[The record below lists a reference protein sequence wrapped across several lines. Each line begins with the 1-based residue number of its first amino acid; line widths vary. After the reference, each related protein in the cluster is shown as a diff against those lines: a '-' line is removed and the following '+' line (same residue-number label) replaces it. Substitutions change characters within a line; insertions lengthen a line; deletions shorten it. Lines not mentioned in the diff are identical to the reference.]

1 MEVRQAMASLATGQ
15 TKFLRRNFTL
25 LELICVIAIS
35 ALLVGII
42 IGRVGK
48 VPAYLSFKNALSNIS
63 NVMDEASN
71 QSELTGRQVVIVY
84 DNGAFYP
91 KDNELKRR
99 VSYLNYQMPPFIDVA
114 FNDNSPVNKQFVFF
128 PDGSS
133 SGPDINFSFKGH
145 NAVLK
150 ISKLTGMPTIKIND

>member
-1 MEVRQAMASLATGQ
+1 M
-15 TKFLRRNFTL
+15 
-25 LELICVIAIS
+25 AIS

-63 NVMDEASN
+63 NVLDEASN

-84 DNGAFYP
+84 DNGILYP

-99 VSYLNYQMPPFIDVA
+99 VSKTNTQ
-114 FNDNSPVNKQFVFF
+114 
-128 PDGSS
+128 
-133 SGPDINFSFKGH
+133 
-145 NAVLK
+145 
-150 ISKLTGMPTIKIND
+150 

>member
-1 MEVRQAMASLATGQ
+1 MMESLATGQ
-15 TKFLRRNFTL
+15 TKNIRRSFTL
-25 LELICVIAIS
+25 LELICVMAIS

-63 NVMDEASN
+63 NVLDEASN

-84 DNGAFYP
+84 DNGILYP

-99 VSYLNYQMPPFIDVA
+99 VSYLSYRIPPFIDVS
-114 FNDNSPVNKQFVFF
+114 FNNHSPDNKQFVFF
-128 PDGSS
+128 SDGSS
-133 SGPDINFSFKGH
+133 SGPDMNFSFKGH
-145 NAVLK
+145 TAVLK
-150 ISKLTGMPTIKIND
+150 LSKLTGMPTIKTND